1 MIKCS
6 ICGEQVELRKE
17 NRYEVVIEEGALRKS
32 FGFKDRLYEA
42 FDCPHCGC
50 QMLMNERFPVKNEI
64 KIAEERTDEHNGCCV
79 ESDDD
84 AEDTKTSE
92 QKKVAVRSRFAD
104 CKCDVIETE
113 WKDDDE
119 IAGSRADI
127 ASVNMEESE
136 DDDVIGKMMDECEE
150 AEGKRNDQSACDN
163 KDLHCDYDYNAMTK
177 EELVKLCK
185 ERGVKI
191 SSVKY
196 VEKQTLIDKLVKN
209 DKFMEGWE

>member
-50 QMLMNERFPVKNEI
+50 QMLMNERFPVRNEI
-64 KIAEERTDEHNGCCV
+64 KIAEEHVEEYDGCLLKTMRMP
-79 ESDDD
+79 
-84 AEDTKTSE
+84 EDTKTSE

-104 CKCDVIETE
+104 CKCDAIETE

-127 ASVNMEESE
+127 SGADAEESVEE
-136 DDDVIGKMMDECEE
+136 DDNHI
-150 AEGKRNDQSACDN
+150 DN
-163 KDLHCDYDYNAMTK
+163 KDLSCDHDYNAMTK

-185 ERGVKI
+185 ERGIKI
-191 SSVKY
+191 SSAKY
-196 VEKQTLIDKLVKN
+196 VEKQCLIDKLVKN

>member
-17 NRYEVVIEEGALRKS
+17 NRYEVVVEEGALRKS

-113 WKDDDE
+113 WKDDDGAPVE
-119 IAGSRADI
+119 GIRDKLQSFGGKVKITYGSENREA
-127 ASVNMEESE
+127 
-136 DDDVIGKMMDECEE
+136 DDVTLDYLQKMSDDELLAFCGENDIRIPE
-150 AEGKRNDQSACDN
+150 AYHNNRGYLISIIK
-163 KDLHCDYDYNAMTK
+163 KHC
-177 EELVKLCK
+177 LV
-185 ERGVKI
+185 
-191 SSVKY
+191 
-196 VEKQTLIDKLVKN
+196 
-209 DKFMEGWE
+209 

>member
-1 MIKCS
+1 MIKCNV
-6 ICGEQVELRKE
+6 CGEQVELRKE
-17 NRYEVVIEEGALRKS
+17 NRYEVLIKASTLQKS
-32 FGFKDRLYEA
+32 LGIKDSLYEA
-42 FDCPHCGC
+42 FDCPSCGC
-50 QMLMNERFPVKNEI
+50 QMLMQERFPVKEEA
-64 KIAEERTDEHNGCCV
+64 KIAEERADECNGCCV

-104 CKCDVIETE
+104 CKCDAIEVE

-127 ASVNMEESE
+127 SGADAEESVEE
-136 DDDVIGKMMDECEE
+136 DDNHI
-150 AEGKRNDQSACDN
+150 DN
-163 KDLHCDYDYNAMTK
+163 KDLSCDYDYNAMTK

-185 ERGVKI
+185 ERGAKI

>member
-1 MIKCS
+1 MIM
-6 ICGEQVELRKE
+6 
-17 NRYEVVIEEGALRKS
+17 
-32 FGFKDRLYEA
+32 
-42 FDCPHCGC
+42 H
-50 QMLMNERFPVKNEI
+50 ERFPAKNEI
-64 KIAEERTDEHNGCCV
+64 KIAEERADECNGCCV

-104 CKCDVIETE
+104 CKCDAIEVE

-127 ASVNMEESE
+127 SGADAEESVEE
-136 DDDVIGKMMDECEE
+136 DDNHI
-150 AEGKRNDQSACDN
+150 DN
-163 KDLHCDYDYNAMTK
+163 KDLSCDYDYNAMTK

>member
-1 MIKCS
+1 MAKINMAKCS
-6 ICGEQVELRKE
+6 TCGKRVKLRKE
-17 NRYEVVIEEGALRKS
+17 NRYEVVIKAEAWQKS
-32 FGFKDRLYEA
+32 FGAKDRLYDA
-42 FDCPHCGC
+42 FDCPRCGC
-50 QMLMNERFPVKNEI
+50 QMLMHERFPAKNEI
-64 KIAEERTDEHNGCCV
+64 KIAEERVDECNGRCV

-104 CKCDVIETE
+104 CKCDAIEAE

-127 ASVNMEESE
+127 SGADAEESVEE
-136 DDDVIGKMMDECEE
+136 DDNHI
-150 AEGKRNDQSACDN
+150 DN
-163 KDLHCDYDYNAMTK
+163 KDLSCDYDYNVMTK

-191 SSVKY
+191 SSAKY
-196 VEKQTLIDKLVKN
+196 AEKQTLIDKLVKN